1 MKLEFN
7 YNTGGREKYF
17 KGITGDCVCRAIA
30 IANDMDYLEVY
41 KMINEYSKKERNGKR
56 KKSNARSGVRITT
69 ERKILKDL
77 GWTWCPMMKI
87 GSGCQVH
94 LRTDEIPMNKTI
106 LVSVSKHLT
115 CVKNG
120 IINDTYDC
128 SREGNRCVYGYYMKE
143 KEV

>member
-1 MKLEFN
+1 
-7 YNTGGREKYF
+7 
-17 KGITGDCVCRAIA
+17 
-30 IANDMDYLEVY
+30 
-41 KMINEYSKKERNGKR
+41 
-56 KKSNARSGVRITT
+56 
-69 ERKILKDL
+69 
-77 GWTWCPMMKI
+77 MMKI

-128 SREGNRCVYGYYMKE
+128 SREGNKCVYGYYMKE
-143 KEV
+143 EEV